1 MYFQNLIAIDRI
13 RGDYFLWK
21 GHPVYISLI
30 YFWKNKTWS
39 NYFISDRQIGATI
52 KYKLIDL
59 YKEFQNDIVKKCNF
73 TPGAGRY
80 PVDLHG
86 IYGELDEPY
95 TIFMTPGTVL
105 T

>member
-1 MYFQNLIAIDRI
+1 MYYQNIIAIDRI
-13 RGDYFLWK
+13 REFFYETTTL
-21 GHPVYISLI
+21 YISLI
-30 YFWKNKTWS
+30 CFRKNKTRN
-39 NYFISDRQIGATI
+39 NYFISDRQIGATV

-59 YKEFQNDIVKKCNF
+59 YKEFQNDIIKKCNF
-73 TPGAGRY
+73 TPGLGRY
-80 PVDLHG
+80 PVDLNG